1 MQTSLIKKDSENKN
15 SGNTQGQ
22 GADKDKSFFSFKT
35 NKSGL
40 SKPRLETRFKPVE
53 YGDSLR
59 TNLNF
64 PEQKSER
71 IFLRQYR

>member
-1 MQTSLIKKDSENKN
+1 MQTSLIKKDSENKS
-15 SGNTQGQ
+15 SGNSQGQ
-22 GADKDKSFFSFKT
+22 GTDKDESFFFFKA

-40 SKPRLETRFKPVE
+40 SKPRLETRFKHVE

-64 PEQKSER
+64 PE
-71 IFLRQYR
+71 